1 MEQTASK
8 PQTIILIGPDR
19 VILSDPYVIIEAR
32 HEMPDWEVR
41 DFNPA
46 PIYFQDK
53 KYQLVVK
60 RRARRPYAVRY
71 YLQPWPEGQ
80 QAAAN
85 QFHTYD
91 AEAVAER
98 DAARRGGQRDELVRA
113 MLMPLYPILGLLW
126 SGMQK
131 RLTRFGFIPR
141 SITGVSIFTA
151 FCVLFAEGIFTLI
164 TINASMRSRTPM
176 IGGMIRA
183 FSGSDHLQ
191 LGPVAIPLNL
201 LDILLA
207 VSCLADVVVR
217 YNHYLRED
225 EWAGGFLEWLV
236 PKSLRRK

>member
-1 MEQTASK
+1 MDQTTSK
-8 PQTIILIGPDR
+8 QQTVIQIGPDR
-19 VILSDPYVIIEAR
+19 ITLTDEGVIIEAR

-53 KYQLVVK
+53 KYHLVGK
-60 RRARRPYAVRY
+60 RRADPPYAVRY
-71 YLQPWPEGQ
+71 HLQPWPEGQ

-91 AEAVAER
+91 AESVADR
-98 DAARRGGQRDELVRA
+98 DAARRGGQRDELVRG
-113 MLMPLYPILGLLW
+113 LLLPLYPFLGLLW
-126 SGMQK
+126 TGTQK
-131 RLTRFGFIPR
+131 RLTRFGFIPH

-151 FCVLFAEGIFTLI
+151 FCVLFAEGVFTLV
-164 TINASMRSRTPM
+164 TINASMRSRQAV

-183 FSGSDHLQ
+183 FARSDHLQ
-191 LGPVAIPLNL
+191 LGPVAIPLYV
-201 LDILLA
+201 LDMLLA
-207 VSCLADVVVR
+207 VSCLTDVAVR

-225 EWAGGFLEWLV
+225 EWAGGFLEWLL